1 MLLLN
6 AAPQYTFLTYEQ
18 RHSEIIAEAKRAI
31 EQTKVQI
38 TVSRKGLKLDKKIIA
53 PERAN
58 LKKQREEL
66 RNLKILHLS

>member
-6 AAPQYTFLTYEQ
+6 AAPQYTFGLMN
-18 RHSEIIAEAKRAI
+18 RGHSELIVEAKRAI
-31 EQTKVQI
+31 EQTKAQI